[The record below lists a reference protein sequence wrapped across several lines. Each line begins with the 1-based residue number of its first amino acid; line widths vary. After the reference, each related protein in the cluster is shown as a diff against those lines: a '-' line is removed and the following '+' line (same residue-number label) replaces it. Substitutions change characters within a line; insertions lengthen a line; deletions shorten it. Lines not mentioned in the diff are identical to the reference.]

1 MMIARVTAI
10 SGADT
15 IVKTNIVRSISVM
28 IDDAGAPD
36 RFMKWMTSH
45 AAGTIRSVIT
55 AVSAAMR
62 RTYGRDHHSRN
73 R

>member
-1 MMIARVTAI
+1 MTAI

-15 IVKTNIVRSISVM
+15 IVKTNIVCSISVM

-45 AAGTIRSVIT
+45 AAGTISSVMT
-55 AVSAAMR
+55 TVSAAMR